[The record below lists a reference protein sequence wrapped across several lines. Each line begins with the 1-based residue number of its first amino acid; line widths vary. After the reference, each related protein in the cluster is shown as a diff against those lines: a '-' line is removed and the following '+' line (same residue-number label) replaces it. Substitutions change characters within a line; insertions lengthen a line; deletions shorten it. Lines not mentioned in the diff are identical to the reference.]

1 MKIDKPILAW
11 TIDDLELLRDD
22 PYNLEDMNIEY
33 KEQYSGNPSELRKD
47 IVSFAN
53 SEVGGYILYVNKMIH
68 PFFSSSINIDDT
80 VIFYYIFRFNSKIKH

>member
-1 MKIDKPILAW
+1 MKIDKSILTW

-53 SEVGGYILYVNKMIH
+53 SEEGGYILFGIRDD
-68 PFFSSSINIDDT
+68 PFELIGMTRNELECYLKF
-80 VIFYYIFRFNSKIKH
+80 K